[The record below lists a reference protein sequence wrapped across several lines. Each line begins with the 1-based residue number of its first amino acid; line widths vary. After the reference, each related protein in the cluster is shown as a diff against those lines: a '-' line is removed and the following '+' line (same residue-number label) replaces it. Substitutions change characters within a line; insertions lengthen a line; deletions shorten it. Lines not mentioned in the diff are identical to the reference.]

1 MSVLFVIYINDLSS
15 KLLGQCD
22 SYLYADDAKL
32 YKNILSDED
41 AFMLNESCSAL
52 SKWSDLWLMQLNF
65 GKCKTMSIRGTSKN
79 K

>member
-1 MSVLFVIYINDLSS
+1 VGYFKRPKALLNGIPQGSVLGPVLFVIYINDLSI

-41 AFMLNESCSAL
+41 AFMLN
-52 SKWSDLWLMQLNF
+52 QLPPKAF
-65 GKCKTMSIRGTSKN
+65 
-79 K
+79 